1 MGKGMIIFGL
11 LGVGTVIAG
20 KSQDA
25 YNFVSKLYQDT
36 RFIPTV
42 LIVVTL
48 LVISSLTTSPGGKK
62 LVRAVAV
69 LIAISLIFAR
79 HQSTS
84 KGVQNG

>member
-25 YNFVSKLYQDT
+25 YNFVGNLFSDS

-42 LIVVTL
+42 MIVIALFVMASFT
-48 LVISSLTTSPGGKK
+48 SSQGSKS
-62 LVRAVAV
+62 LVRGIAV
-69 LIAISLIFAR
+69 LIAIALIFSR
-79 HQSTS
+79 YRS
-84 KGVQNG
+84 KRSP